1 MDETQ
6 PFNVTTGSDLEVEVL
21 ARRAGLARALADHRE
36 DVHAA
41 AAAAA
46 AFTAGLFETDDVGI
60 EPWPPM
66 RVGTTA

>member
-6 PFNVTTGSDLEVEVL
+6 SSNGATGSDLEVEVL
-21 ARRAGLARALADHRE
+21 ARRAGLARAIAEHPE

-46 AFTAGLFETDDVGI
+46 AFTSGLYETDDVGI
-60 EPWPPM
+60 EPCPPM
-66 RVGTTA
+66 RVGTEA